1 MLIIK
6 HLKLVNYIETT
17 PIISKKTTST
27 KTIAIKLTM
36 CINYWLKKFEFLYVK
51 TSLKE
56 LKTSKI
62 FT

>member
-1 MLIIK
+1 M
-6 HLKLVNYIETT
+6 NYIETD
-17 PIISKKTTST
+17 PRISKKTTSK
-27 KTIAIKLTM
+27 KTIVIKLTM
-36 CINYWLKKFEFLYVK
+36 CINFWLKKIEFLYVK